1 MQNFLF
7 FVILLLG
14 FNLSAQTVYPTSKSL
29 TFNDG
34 THLYTQST
42 LYTYQDFVLFSEGNV
57 FFKIHKDSI
66 KTIHENTKAIKSDK
80 ISYYLYKFASE
91 SQTGIGLQVLGTA
104 LGVGLS
110 FANVSPIVYLT
121 LPPAISLTGFIIWAS
136 SYRHLKK
143 FHLISESKDYFTTP

>member
-1 MQNFLF
+1 MK
-7 FVILLLG
+7 I
-14 FNLSAQTVYPTSKSL
+14 SSL
-29 TFNDG
+29 QSLKEN
-34 THLYTQST
+34 ST
-42 LYTYQDFVLFSEGNV
+42 LFSLDNHIFFREKGNAV
-57 FFKIHKDSI
+57 KIHKDSI
-66 KTIHENTKAIKSDK
+66 ENKLGYLVPIKSDK
-80 ISYYLYKFASE
+80 ISYYLYKFSSE

-143 FHLISESKDYFTTP
+143 FHLISEAKDYFTTP